1 MHPIFNTER
10 REKRAEALIR
20 RFDLMDSKSVAYVDA
35 ASGKSGAAVALVVDG
50 RGAPVS
56 AATIRSR
63 NAETAE
69 EAAHEL
75 ARVLYFRVT
84 VEPPDCRNMD
94 ERLQNYT
101 EIVENY
107 RLQRKQV
114 PPPDKSLSN
123 REAVAWRRLQAGN
136 FINPVWAYHV
146 QIDDRQNDKCKHCGA
161 RGTLDHIIWEC
172 ASSPGAKAN
181 INCRE
186 AWEALLRSE
195 VPAPQ

>member
-1 MHPIFNTER
+1 M
-10 REKRAEALIR
+10 
-20 RFDLMDSKSVAYVDA
+20 
-35 ASGKSGAAVALVVDG
+35 
-50 RGAPVS
+50 
-56 AATIRSR
+56 
-63 NAETAE
+63 
-69 EAAHEL
+69 
-75 ARVLYFRVT
+75 
-84 VEPPDCRNMD
+84 EPPDCRNMD

-123 REAVAWRRLQAGN
+123 REAVASRRLRAGN

-146 QIDDRQNDKCKHCGA
+146 QIDDRQNDKCRHCGA

-172 ASSPGAKAN
+172 ASSPGTKAN

-195 VPAPQ
+195 VPAPQQQAIRWRKKSRRVKTSLPASNRGGPGPRILGLRAGDKD